1 MLSKKDLHMMQKFPP
16 SVHDNLKYY
25 VYIYID
31 PRKNEIFY
39 VGKGKGDRCFSHLF
53 EESEK
58 EKVKRI
64 RDIRS
69 DGLEPKIEI
78 VVHGIDDDQTVK
90 RIEASII
97 DCFEIDN
104 LTNIQRGYHSKEFGR
119 MSVEQVIA
127 TYQAEPVEVE
137 HPMLAFKLNN
147 TFRYGLDPVKLYD
160 YTRHSWKLGLRR
172 EKAKFAVAVYQGVIQ
187 EVYTISQWLPQNST
201 LNTKDP
207 EEISD
212 KTVNTDRW
220 EFVGN
225 IAPKEIREKYLYKSI
240 AHYIKSN
247 QNPATYI
254 NC

>member
-1 MLSKKDLHMMQKFPP
+1 MFPK
-16 SVHDNLKYY
+16 SIHQELKYY

-31 PRKNEIFY
+31 PRNDEIFY

-58 EKVKRI
+58 SKVKRI
-64 RDIRS
+64 RDIQS
-69 DGLEPKIEI
+69 DGLQPKIEI
-78 VVHGIDDDQTVK
+78 IVHGIDDDKTVK

-127 TYQAEPVEVE
+127 TYQAEPVEVK
-137 HPMLAFKLNN
+137 HPMLAFKLNK
-147 TFRYGLDPVKLYD
+147 TFRYGLDPVNLYD
-160 YTRHSWKLGLRR
+160 YTRHSWILGPRR
-172 EKAKFAVAVYQGVIQ
+172 EKAKYAVAVYQGVIQ
-187 EVYTISQWLPQNST
+187 EVYVISRWLPQNST
-201 LNTKDP
+201 FNTKDP
-207 EEISD
+207 ATIGDLSINE
-212 KTVNTDRW
+212 KRW

-225 IAPKEIREKYLYKSI
+225 IAPKEIRDLYLYKNI
-240 AHYIKSN
+240 DHHVKKS
-247 QNPATYI
+247 QGPTYI